1 MFVNTF
7 IKRPVLTTVC
17 TFIILLLGSIC
28 IPILPISQLPDLAPV
43 QITVSSNNTGA
54 DAQTTENTV
63 TNIIERQINGV
74 KDVSYISSNTG
85 NDGSSNITVSF
96 PTNVNSDIAQV
107 NVQNKQALSEPQLPD
122 TVQRTGVTVETASSS
137 LLLVYG
143 FYSDNNEY
151 DNIFISNY
159 VDLYILDQIKRLPGV
174 GKATIFGERKYA
186 MRLWLDPNKLAQH
199 QLTPQDVTTA
209 LQEQNIQVGAGA
221 IGKEPAPDN
230 QSFEFALR
238 ASSRFKNA
246 AEFEDMVLKV
256 SQGGTTSTTS
266 TNSSTTSTNNSST
279 TSATSSTLVKLR
291 DIGRVE
297 LGAESYLADAKFT
310 IPGNAPKPAVG
321 LGIYQLPGS
330 NALDVAHAVEEKIV
344 ALEKSFPPGLKA
356 QLAFDTTPFVEI
368 SLEEVLH
375 TLVEAI
381 ILVVL
386 VIFVFLQDWRTTIIP
401 TIAIPVS
408 LIGTCAA
415 LLVLGFQIN
424 TLTLFGF
431 VLAIGIVV
439 DDAIIVVEAVA
450 VKLEQGMRPF
460 DAAVEAMKELTG
472 AIIAT
477 SLVLMAVFIP
487 VAFIPGTTGIV
498 YKQFALT
505 VACSIAISTF
515 NALTFSP
522 SMAAILMRPAQSPRG
537 PLGWFFGQFNRGFSW
552 FTRRYVG
559 FVSYL
564 THVKPIVIGVFIA
577 GLVATVLMY
586 RAVPTGFIPEEDQ
599 GYFFVIVQGP
609 DGVSLKYTESVMDRV
624 AKEVTSVPEVRA
636 SFMISGFGFDGNASN
651 LGIAFANLKPWK
663 ERTKESES
671 VYGILQRVNQ
681 KLSSITDARV
691 LAVNAPPVRGLS
703 STGGFEFIIQDK
715 TGNAPIETLVET
727 AQKFIGA
734 ANKNPALQRVFTQ
747 FTADTPQFDIQVN
760 RNQAKALNVELNDIF
775 GTLQSYLGSQY
786 VNDFVQGQRQYRV
799 YVQADGVFRSNPDD
813 IGKLYVRSASG
824 TMIPLSNLV
833 KITPFVGP
841 KTISHYNLYRSI
853 KVQGA
858 PAPGASSGQA
868 IKAMEEVAA
877 EVLPQGFGYE
887 WTGTYLQEKTS
898 GGSTGLIFALA
909 IVIVFLVLSAQY
921 ESYVDPIIIL
931 LTVPLAILG
940 AMTAI
945 WIRSNIFMAGSLFPK
960 VVDDIYCQVG
970 LVTLIGLAAKNAILV
985 VEFANQLHEQGMSYT
1000 RAAVKAGQERL
1011 RPILMT
1017 SFAALLGFLPLV
1029 ISQGAGASSR
1039 WSLGTALFGGLLLA
1053 TFLSLFLVPI
1063 LYILVKTL
1071 AQSIFSRKR
1080 SSGSKPPDSPDGTSA
1095 SEHRALPSGS
1105 SLPETQLRS
1114 QQDGIT

>member
-7 IKRPVLTTVC
+7 IRRPVLTTVC

-43 QITVSSNNTGA
+43 QITVSSNNIGA

-107 NVQNKQALSEPQLPD
+107 NVQNKEALASPQLPD

-143 FYSDNNEY
+143 FYSENNEY

-159 VDLYILDQIKRLPGV
+159 VDLYIFDQIKRLPGV
-174 GKATIFGERKYA
+174 GSARVFGERKYA

-209 LQEQNIQVGAGA
+209 LQQQNIQVGAGA
-221 IGKEPAPDN
+221 IGKEPSPDN

-238 ASSRFKNA
+238 ATSRFKDA

-256 SQGGTTSTTS
+256 TPGSTTS
-266 TNSSTTSTNNSST
+266 STSNNTTNSTSNSTNSI
-279 TSATSSTLVKLR
+279 LVKVR
-291 DIGRVE
+291 DVGRVE
-297 LGAESYLADAKFT
+297 LGAENYLADAKFT
-310 IPGNAPKPAVG
+310 IPGNAPKAAVG

-330 NALDVAHAVEEKIV
+330 NALNVAHAVEEQIKI
-344 ALEKSFPPGLKA
+344 LEKSFPPGLKA
-356 QLAFDTTPFVEI
+356 ELAFDTTPFVEI

-381 ILVVL
+381 VLVVL

-401 TIAIPVS
+401 TVAIPVS

-460 DAAVEAMKELTG
+460 EAAVEAMKELTG

-505 VACSIAISTF
+505 VACSIGISTF

-522 SMAAILMRPAQSPRG
+522 SMAAILMRPAQTPRG
-537 PLGWFFGQFNRGFSW
+537 PLGWFFTQFNRGFSW
-552 FTRRYVG
+552 FTRRYVR
-559 FVSYL
+559 FISYL
-564 THVKPIVIGVFIA
+564 THIKPVVIGVFLT
-577 GLVATVLMY
+577 GLLATVLMY

-609 DGVSLKYTESVMDRV
+609 DGVSLKYTESVMNKV
-624 AKEVTSVPEVRA
+624 VKEVTSAPEVRA

-663 ERTKESES
+663 ERTEQSQS
-671 VYGILQRVNQ
+671 VYGILQRLNA
-681 KLSSITDARV
+681 KLSTITEARAI
-691 LAVNAPPVRGLS
+691 AVNAPPVRGLS
-703 STGGFEFIIQDK
+703 TTGGFEFIVQDK
-715 TGNAPIETLVET
+715 TGSAPIESLIDA
-727 AQKFIGA
+727 AQKLIGA
-734 ANKNPALQRVFTQ
+734 ARKTPVLQGVFTQ

-760 RNQAKALNVELNDIF
+760 RNQAKALNVEINDIF
-775 GTLQSYLGSQY
+775 GALQTYLGSQY
-786 VNDFVQGQRQYRV
+786 VNNFVQGQRQYRV
-799 YVQADGVFRSNPDD
+799 YVQADGVFRSNPED
-813 IGKLYVRSASG
+813 IGKLYVRSANG
-824 TMIPLSNLV
+824 AMIPLSSLV
-833 KITPFVGP
+833 TITPFVGP
-841 KTISHYNLYRSI
+841 KTIAHYNLYRSI

-868 IKAMEEVAA
+868 IKAMEQLAA
-877 EVLPQGFGYE
+877 ENLPQGFGYE

-898 GGSTGLIFALA
+898 GGATGLIFALA
-909 IVIVFLVLSAQY
+909 IVIVFLVLAAQY

-931 LTVPLAILG
+931 LTVPLAVLG

-945 WIRSNIFMAGSLFPK
+945 WLRSNIFMAGSLFPK

-1039 WSLGTALFGGLLLA
+1039 WSLGTALFGGLMLS

-1063 LYILVKTL
+1063 LYILVKSL
-1071 AQSIFSRKR
+1071 AQAILPRKR
-1080 SSGSKPPDSPDGTSA
+1080 GGSNPPDSPNGASGTRH
-1095 SEHRALPSGS
+1095 EVLPAGS
-1105 SLPETQLRS
+1105 SQPETQLRS
-1114 QQDGIT
+1114 QEDGISS

>member
-7 IKRPVLTTVC
+7 IRRPVLTTVC

-43 QITVSSNNTGA
+43 QITVSSNNIGA
-54 DAQTTENTV
+54 DAQTTESTV

-107 NVQNKQALSEPQLPD
+107 NVQNKEGLAEPQLPD

-143 FYSDNNEY
+143 FYSENNEY

-159 VDLYILDQIKRLPGV
+159 VDLFILDQIKRIPGV
-174 GKATIFGERKYA
+174 GSARIFGERKYA

-199 QLTPQDVTTA
+199 QLTPQDVTAA
-209 LQEQNIQVGAGA
+209 LQEQNIQVGAGS
-221 IGKEPAPDN
+221 IGKEPAPEN
-230 QSFEFALR
+230 QSFEFALK
-238 ASSRFKNA
+238 ATSRFKDA
-246 AEFEDMVLKV
+246 AEFEEMVLKV
-256 SQGGTTSTTS
+256 GQNGTSNTNTS
-266 TNSSTTSTNNSST
+266 TNTTSNTSTSTN
-279 TSATSSTLVKLR
+279 TLVKVK
-291 DIGRVE
+291 DVGRVE
-297 LGAESYLADAKFT
+297 LGAENYLADAKFT
-310 IPGNAPKPAVG
+310 LPGSAPKPAVG

-330 NALDVAHAVEEKIV
+330 NALNVAHAVEQQIKT
-344 ALEKSFPPGLKA
+344 LEKNFPPGLKA

-401 TIAIPVS
+401 TVAIPVS

-439 DDAIIVVEAVA
+439 DDAIIVVEAVS

-505 VACSIAISTF
+505 VACSIGISTF

-522 SMAAILMRPAQSPRG
+522 SMAAILMRPAQTPRG
-537 PLGWFFGQFNRGFSW
+537 PLGWFFTQFNRGFSW
-552 FTRRYVG
+552 FTRRYVR

-564 THVKPIVIGVFIA
+564 THIKPVVIGVFIA

-609 DGVSLKYTESVMDRV
+609 DGVSLKYTESVMNKV
-624 AKEVTSVPEVRA
+624 VKEVTAAPEVRA

-663 ERTKESES
+663 ERTEESQS
-671 VYGILQRVNQ
+671 VYGILQRLNQ
-681 KLSSITDARV
+681 KLSAITEARAI
-691 LAVNAPPVRGLS
+691 AVNAPPVRGLS
-703 STGGFEFIIQDK
+703 STGGFEFIIQDR
-715 TGNAPIETLVET
+715 TGNAPIQTFLDT
-727 AQKFIGA
+727 AQKLIGA
-734 ANKNPALQRVFTQ
+734 ANKNPALQGVFTQ
-747 FTADTPQFDIQVN
+747 FTADTPQFEIEVN
-760 RNQAKALNVELNDIF
+760 RNQAKALNVDINDVF
-775 GTLQSYLGSQY
+775 GALQSYLGSQY
-786 VNDFVQGQRQYRV
+786 VNDFIQGQRQYRV

-813 IGKLYVRSASG
+813 IGKLYVRSATG

-833 KITPFVGP
+833 KVTPFVGP

-853 KVQGA
+853 KVQGS

-868 IKAMEEVAA
+868 IKAMEQLAA
-877 EVLPQGFGYE
+877 EMLPQGFGYE

-921 ESYVDPIIIL
+921 ESYIDPIIIL
-931 LTVPLAILG
+931 LTVPLAVLG
-940 AMTAI
+940 AMTAL
-945 WIRSNIFMAGSLFPK
+945 WLRSNIFMANSIFPK

-1000 RAAVKAGQERL
+1000 RAAVKAGEERL

-1017 SFAALLGFLPLV
+1017 SFASLLGFLPLV
-1029 ISQGAGASSR
+1029 ISEGAGASSR
-1039 WSLGTALFGGLLLA
+1039 WSLGTALFGGMLLS

-1063 LYILVKTL
+1063 LYILVKSL
-1071 AQSIFSRKR
+1071 AQAIFSRNR
-1080 SSGSKPPDSPDGTSA
+1080 RGGSNPPDSPNGTSGAAHGALTA
-1095 SEHRALPSGS
+1095 SSGQ
-1105 SLPETQLRS
+1105 PETQFRS
-1114 QQDGIT
+1114 QQDGGTAL

>member
-7 IKRPVLTTVC
+7 IRRPVLTTVC

-43 QITVSSNNTGA
+43 QITVSSNNIGA
-54 DAQTTENTV
+54 DAQTTESTV

-74 KDVSYISSNTG
+74 KNVSYISSNTG
-85 NDGSSNITVSF
+85 NDGSSNIVVSF

-107 NVQNKQALSEPQLPD
+107 NVQNKEALSEPQLPD

-159 VDLYILDQIKRLPGV
+159 VDLFILDQIKRIPGV
-174 GKATIFGERKYA
+174 GSSRIFGERKYA

-230 QSFEFALR
+230 QSFEFALK
-238 ASSRFKNA
+238 ASSRFKDA
-246 AEFEDMVLKV
+246 AEFEEMVLKV
-256 SQGGTTSTTS
+256 GQGGTT
-266 TNSSTTSTNNSST
+266 N
-279 TSATSSTLVKLR
+279 TLVKVK
-291 DIGRVE
+291 DVGRVE

-310 IPGNAPKPAVG
+310 LPGDAPKPAVG

-330 NALDVAHAVEEKIV
+330 NALQVAHAVEDQI
-344 ALEKSFPPGLKA
+344 AILEKNFPPGLKA
-356 QLAFDTTPFVEI
+356 ELAFDTTPFVEI

-381 ILVVL
+381 VLVVL

-401 TIAIPVS
+401 TVAIPVS

-450 VKLEQGMRPF
+450 VKLEQGMKPF
-460 DAAVEAMKELTG
+460 QAAVEAMKELTG

-505 VACSIAISTF
+505 IACSIAISTF

-522 SMAAILMRPAQSPRG
+522 SMAAILMRPAQTPRG
-537 PLGWFFGQFNRGFSW
+537 PLGWFFTLFNRGFSW
-552 FTRRYVG
+552 FTRRYVR
-559 FVSYL
+559 FVSFL
-564 THVKPIVIGVFIA
+564 THIKAVVIGVFIA
-577 GLVATVLMY
+577 GLLATVFMY
-586 RAVPTGFIPEEDQ
+586 KTVPTGFIPEEDQ
-599 GYFFVIVQGP
+599 GYFFVVVQGP
-609 DGVSLKYTESVMDRV
+609 DGVSLKYTESVMERV
-624 AKEVTSVPEVRA
+624 VKEITTLPEVRA

-651 LGIAFANLKPWK
+651 LGIAFNNLKPWK
-663 ERTKESES
+663 ERTEQSQS
-671 VYGILQRVNQ
+671 VYGILQRLNK
-681 KLSSITDARV
+681 KLSAITEARAI
-691 LAVNAPPVRGLS
+691 AVNAPPVRGLS
-703 STGGFEFIIQDK
+703 TTGGFEFIIQDR
-715 TGNAPIETLVET
+715 TGSAPIESLVDT
-727 AQKFIGA
+727 TQKFIAA
-734 ANKNPALQRVFTQ
+734 ANKKPVLQRVFTQ
-747 FTADTPQFDIQVN
+747 FTADTPQFEIQVN
-760 RNQAKALNVELNDIF
+760 RNQAKALNVEINDIF
-775 GTLQSYLGSQY
+775 GALQSYLGSQY
-786 VNDFVQGQRQYRV
+786 VNNFVQGQRQYRV
-799 YVQADGVFRSNPDD
+799 YVQADGVYRSNPDD
-813 IGKLYVRSASG
+813 IGKLYVRSTTGA
-824 TMIPLSNLV
+824 MVPLSSLV
-833 KITPFVGP
+833 KVTPFVGP

-858 PAPGASSGQA
+858 PAPGASSGEA

-877 EVLPQGFGYE
+877 QVLPQGFGYE

-898 GGSTGLIFALA
+898 GGATGLIFALA
-909 IVIVFLVLSAQY
+909 IAIVFLVLAAQY
-921 ESYVDPIIIL
+921 ESYIDPIIIL
-931 LTVPLAILG
+931 LTVPLAVLG

-945 WIRSNIFMAGSLFPK
+945 WLRSNIFMAGSLFPK

-1000 RAAVKAGQERL
+1000 RAAVKAGEERL

-1029 ISQGAGASSR
+1029 ISEGAGASSR
-1039 WSLGTALFGGLLLA
+1039 WSLGTALFGGLLLS

-1063 LYILVKTL
+1063 LYILVKSL
-1071 AQSIFSRKR
+1071 AEAIFSRR
-1080 SSGSKPPDSPDGTSA
+1080 RHGGSNPPDSPNGTSE
-1095 SEHRALPSGS
+1095 SGHVALSNGS
-1105 SLPETQLRS
+1105 SQPETQLRS
-1114 QQDGIT
+1114 QQDGGTV

>member
-43 QITVSSNNTGA
+43 QINVTSNNVGA
-54 DAQTTENTV
+54 DAQTTESTV

-74 KDVSYISSNTG
+74 KGVSYISSNTG
-85 NDGSSNITVSF
+85 NDGASNITVSF
-96 PTNVNSDIAQV
+96 PTSTNADIAQV
-107 NVQNKQALSEPQLPD
+107 NVQNKETLAEPQLPD
-122 TVQRTGVTVETASSS
+122 IIQRTGVTVETASSS
-137 LLLVYG
+137 LLLAFG
-143 FYSDNNEY
+143 FYADNSEY
-151 DNIFISNY
+151 DNTFISNY
-159 VDLYILDQIKRLPGV
+159 VDLYILDQIKRIPGV
-174 GKATIFGERKYA
+174 GSVRIFGERKYA
-186 MRLWLDPNKLAQH
+186 MRLWLDPNKLAQ
-199 QLTPQDVTTA
+199 QKLTPQDVATA
-209 LQEQNIQVGAGA
+209 LQEQNIQVGAGS
-221 IGKEPAPDN
+221 IGKEPAPDG

-238 ASSRFKNA
+238 ASSRFKEA

-256 SQGGTTSTTS
+256 SPSDGSSTTTS
-266 TNSSTTSTNNSST
+266 TN
-279 TSATSSTLVKLR
+279 ATSSTLVKVR
-291 DIGRVE
+291 DVGRVE
-297 LGAESYLADAKFT
+297 LGAESYLSDAKFALS
-310 IPGNAPKPAVG
+310 GSNPKPAVG

-330 NALDVAHAVEEKIV
+330 NALQVAHAIEEKIKE
-344 ALEKSFPPGLKA
+344 LEKSFPPGLKA
-356 QLAFDTTPFVEI
+356 QIAFDTTPFVEI

-375 TLVEAI
+375 TLAEAI
-381 ILVVL
+381 VLVVL

-401 TIAIPVS
+401 TVAIPVS

-439 DDAIIVVEAVA
+439 DDAIIVVEAVT
-450 VKLEQGMRPF
+450 VKLEQGMRPYE
-460 DAAVEAMKELTG
+460 AAVEAMKELTG

-487 VAFIPGTTGIV
+487 VAFVPGTTGIV

-505 VACSIAISTF
+505 VAVSIAISTF

-522 SMAAILMRPAQSPRG
+522 SMAAILMRPSQIGRG
-537 PLGWFFGQFNRGFSW
+537 PLGWFFNLFNRGFTW

-559 FVSYL
+559 LVSFL
-564 THVKPIVIGVFIA
+564 THVKPMVVGVFIA

-599 GYFFVIVQGP
+599 GYFFVIAQAP
-609 DGVSLKYTESVMDRV
+609 DGVSLKYTESVLERV
-624 AKEVTSVPEVRA
+624 AKEAIAMPEVRA
-636 SFMISGFGFDGNASN
+636 AFAISGFGFDGNASN
-651 LGIAFANLKPWK
+651 LGLAFVNLKSWK
-663 ERTKESES
+663 ERPEESQS
-671 VYGILQRVNQ
+671 VYGILQRLNK
-681 KLSSITDARV
+681 KLSTITEARV
-691 LAVNAPPVRGLS
+691 IAANAPPVRGLS
-703 STGGFEFIIQDK
+703 TTGGFEFIIQDR
-715 TGNAPIETLVET
+715 TGNAPIESLVGT
-727 AQKFIGA
+727 AEKFIAA
-734 ANKNPALQRVFTQ
+734 ANKKPVLQRVFTQ
-747 FTADTPQFDIQVN
+747 FTANTPQFQIQVN
-760 RNQAKALNVELNDIF
+760 RNQAKALNVEINQIF
-775 GTLQSYLGSQY
+775 QALQTYLGSQY

-813 IGKLYVRSASG
+813 IGKLYVRSNSG
-824 TMIPLSNLV
+824 AMIPLSNLV
-833 KITPFVGP
+833 QITPFVGP
-841 KTISHYNLYRSI
+841 KIISHYNLYRSI
-853 KVQGA
+853 KIQGS

-877 EVLPQGFGYE
+877 EILPQGFGYE

-898 GGSTGLIFALA
+898 GGATGLIFGLA
-909 IVIVFLVLSAQY
+909 IVMVFLVLAAQY

-940 AMTAI
+940 AMTAL
-945 WIRSNIFMAGSLFPK
+945 WLRSNVFMVGSLFPK

-1000 RAAVKAGQERL
+1000 RAAVKAGEERL

-1017 SFAALLGFLPLV
+1017 AFAALLGFLPLV
-1029 ISQGAGASSR
+1029 ISEGAGASSR

-1063 LYILVKTL
+1063 LYILVKSL
-1071 AQSIFSRKR
+1071 AQALLFRKGGG
-1080 SSGSKPPDSPDGTSA
+1080 GSNPPDSPNSANGTSG
-1095 SEHRALPSGS
+1095 SGRGALPAGS
-1105 SLPETQLRS
+1105 SQPEAQLRS
-1114 QQDGIT
+1114 QQDGRTA

>member
-7 IKRPVLTTVC
+7 IRRPVLTTVC
-17 TFIILLLGSIC
+17 TFLILLLGSIS
-28 IPILPISQLPDLAPV
+28 IPNLPISQLPDLAPV
-43 QITVSSNNTGA
+43 QITVSANNTGA

-74 KDVSYISSNTG
+74 KDVSYMSSNTS
-85 NDGSSNITVSF
+85 NDGTSSITVSF
-96 PTNVNSDIAQV
+96 PTNTNSDIAQV
-107 NVQNKQALSEPQLPD
+107 NVQNKETLANPQLPD
-122 TVQRTGVTVETASSS
+122 VVQKTGATVETASSS

-143 FYSDNNEY
+143 FYAENKEY

-159 VDLYILDQIKRLPGV
+159 VDLYILDQIKRVSGV
-174 GKATIFGERKYA
+174 GKAIIFGERKYA

-221 IGKEPAPDN
+221 IGQEPAPDN

-238 ASSRFKNA
+238 ASSRFKDA

-256 SQGGTTSTTS
+256 NQTG
-266 TNSSTTSTNNSST
+266 SSTSNTSITGN
-279 TSATSSTLVKLR
+279 TLVKVR
-291 DIGRVE
+291 DVGRVE
-297 LGAESYLADAKFT
+297 LGAENYLSDAKFT
-310 IPGNAPKPAVG
+310 LSGNDPRPAVG
-321 LGIYQLPGS
+321 LGVYQLPGS
-330 NALDVAHAVEEKIV
+330 NALNVAHAVEEQITT
-344 ALEKSFPPGLKA
+344 LEKSFPPGLKA
-356 QLAFDTTPFVEI
+356 RLVFDTTPFVEI

-375 TLVEAI
+375 TLAEAI
-381 ILVVL
+381 VLVVL
-386 VIFVFLQDWRTTIIP
+386 VIFIFLQDWRTTIIP
-401 TIAIPVS
+401 TVAIPVS

-450 VKLEQGMRPF
+450 VKLEQGMKPY

-472 AIIAT
+472 AVITTA
-477 SLVLMAVFIP
+477 LVLMAVFIP

-498 YKQFALT
+498 YRQFALT
-505 VACSIAISTF
+505 IAFSIGLSAF

-522 SMAAILMRPAQSPRG
+522 SMAAILMRPTQTARG
-537 PLGWFFGQFNRGFSW
+537 PFGWFFTLFNRGFAW
-552 FTRRYVG
+552 FTHRYVG

-564 THVKPIVIGVFIA
+564 THIKPIVIGVFIA

-586 RAVPTGFIPEEDQ
+586 KAVPTGFIPEEDQ
-599 GYFFVIVQGP
+599 GYFFVIAQAP
-609 DGVSLKYTESVMDRV
+609 DGVSLKYTESVMERV
-624 AKEVTSVPEVRA
+624 AKEATAIPEVETA
-636 SFMISGFGFDGNASN
+636 FALSGFGFDGNASN
-651 LGIAFANLKPWK
+651 SGLAFVNLKSWK
-663 ERTKESES
+663 QRPEESQS
-671 VYGILQRVNQ
+671 VYGILQRLN
-681 KLSSITDARV
+681 KELLAITDARV
-691 LAVNAPPVRGLS
+691 MAVNAPPVSGLS
-703 STGGFEFIIQDK
+703 STGGFEFIIQDR
-715 TGNAPIETLVET
+715 TGNAPIENLVGT
-727 AQKFIGA
+727 AQKFIAA
-734 ANKNPALQRVFTQ
+734 ANKKPVLQQVFTQ
-747 FTADTPQFDIQVN
+747 FTANTPQFQIQVN
-760 RNQAKALNVELNDIF
+760 RNQAKALNVDINQIF
-775 GTLQSYLGSQY
+775 QALQTYLGSQY

-799 YVQADGVFRSNPDD
+799 YIQADGVFRSNPDD
-813 IGKLYVRSASG
+813 IGKLYVRSTSG
-824 TMIPLSNLV
+824 SMIRLSNLV
-833 KITPFVGP
+833 QITPFVGP
-841 KTISHYNLYRSI
+841 KIISHYNLYRSI
-853 KVQGA
+853 KIQGS

-887 WTGTYLQEKTS
+887 WTGTYLQEKSS
-898 GGSTGLIFALA
+898 GGATALIFGLA
-909 IVIVFLVLSAQY
+909 VVVVFLVLAAQY

-940 AMTAI
+940 AMVAI
-945 WIRSNIFMAGSLFPK
+945 WLRSNVFMVGSLFPK

-985 VEFANQLHEQGMSYT
+985 VEFANHLHEQGMSYT

-1017 SFAALLGFLPLV
+1017 AFAALLGFLPLV
-1029 ISQGAGASSR
+1029 TSSGAGASSR

-1063 LYILVKTL
+1063 LYILIKTL
-1071 AQSIFSRKR
+1071 AQAIFSRQR
-1080 SSGSKPPDSPDGTSA
+1080 PGGSNPEQPPNSPNGAILAGYSSQPESK
-1095 SEHRALPSGS
+1095 
-1105 SLPETQLRS
+1105 LRS
-1114 QQDGIT
+1114 

>member
-17 TFIILLLGSIC
+17 TIIILLLGSIC

-43 QITVSSNNTGA
+43 QITVTSNNIGA

-74 KDVSYISSNTG
+74 KDVSYMSSNTG
-85 NDGSSNITVSF
+85 NDGASSITVSF

-107 NVQNKQALSEPQLPD
+107 NVQNKQALAEPQLPD
-122 TVQRTGVTVETASSS
+122 TVQRTGVNVETASSS

-143 FYSDNNEY
+143 FYAENNEY

-159 VDLYILDQIKRLPGV
+159 VDLLILDQIKRIPGV
-174 GKATIFGERKYA
+174 GSARVFGERKYA

-199 QLTPQDVTTA
+199 QLTPQDVATA

-238 ASSRFKNA
+238 ASSRFKDV

-256 SQGGTTSTTS
+256 GQIGNS
-266 TNSSTTSTNNSST
+266 TNP
-279 TSATSSTLVKLR
+279 TSSTLVKVR
-291 DIGRVE
+291 DVGRVE
-297 LGAESYLADAKFT
+297 LGAENYLADAKFT
-310 IPGNAPKPAVG
+310 LPGNNPKPAVG

-330 NALDVAHAVEEKIV
+330 NALQVAHAVEERITEL
-344 ALEKSFPPGLKA
+344 AKSFPPGLKG
-356 QLAFDTTPFVEI
+356 QVAFDTTPFVEI

-401 TIAIPVS
+401 TVAIPVS
-408 LIGTCAA
+408 LVGTCAA

-450 VKLEQGMRPF
+450 VKLEQGMKPF
-460 DAAVEAMKELTG
+460 EAAVEAMKELTG

-487 VAFIPGTTGIV
+487 VAFVPGTTGIV

-522 SMAAILMRPAQSPRG
+522 SMAAILMRPAQPGRG
-537 PLGWFFGQFNRGFSW
+537 PLGWFFRLFNRGFAW

-559 FVSYL
+559 FISFL
-564 THVKPIVIGVFIA
+564 THIKPIVIGVFLA
-577 GLVATVLMY
+577 GLAATVFMY
-586 RAVPTGFIPEEDQ
+586 KAVPTGFIPEEDQ
-599 GYFFVIVQGP
+599 GYFFVIVQAP
-609 DGVSLKYTESVMDRV
+609 DGVSLKYTESIMERV
-624 AKEVTSVPEVRA
+624 AKEVTSVPQVRA

-663 ERTKESES
+663 ERTEESQS
-671 VYGILQRVNQ
+671 VYGILQNLNK
-681 KLSSITDARV
+681 KLSTITEARV
-691 LAVNAPPVRGLS
+691 IAVNAPPVRGLS
-703 STGGFEFIIQDK
+703 STGGFEFIVQDR
-715 TGNAPIETLVET
+715 TGSAPIETLVEN
-727 AQKFIGA
+727 AQKVIAA
-734 ANKNPALQRVFTQ
+734 ANKKPVLQRVFTQ
-747 FTADTPQFDIQVN
+747 FTANTPQFQIQVN
-760 RNQAKALNVELNDIF
+760 RNQAKALNVDINQIF
-775 GTLQSYLGSQY
+775 GALQSYLGSQY

-799 YVQADGVFRSNPDD
+799 YIQADGIFRSNPDD
-813 IGKLYVRSASG
+813 IGKLYVRSRNGA
-824 TMIPLSNLV
+824 MIPLSNLV
-833 KITPFVGP
+833 EVTPFVGP
-841 KTISHYNLYRSI
+841 KTITHYNLYRSI
-853 KVQGA
+853 KIQGA
-858 PAPGASSGQA
+858 PATGASSGEA
-868 IKAMEEVAA
+868 IKAMEEVAK

-898 GGSTGLIFALA
+898 GGATALIFALA

-921 ESYVDPIIIL
+921 ESYIDPIIIL

-945 WIRSNIFMAGSLFPK
+945 WLRSNVFMTDSLFPK

-985 VEFANQLHEQGMSYT
+985 VEFANQLLEEGMSIT
-1000 RAAVKAGQERL
+1000 RAAVKAGEERL

-1029 ISQGAGASSR
+1029 LSEGAGASSR

-1063 LYILVKTL
+1063 LYILVKS
-1071 AQSIFSRKR
+1071 AEAAIFSRKR
-1080 SSGSKPPDSPDGTSA
+1080 PPGGSNPPESPNHNGA
-1095 SEHRALPSGS
+1095 SRARREALPAGS
-1105 SLPETQLRS
+1105 SQPESVLRS
-1114 QQDGIT
+1114 QQDGRTA

>member
-7 IKRPVLTTVC
+7 IRRPVLTTVC

-43 QITVSSNNTGA
+43 QITVSSNNIGA
-54 DAQTTENTV
+54 DAQTTESTV

-85 NDGSSNITVSF
+85 NDGLSNITVSF

-107 NVQNKQALSEPQLPD
+107 NVQNKETLADPQLPD
-122 TVQRTGVTVETASSS
+122 AVQRTGVTVETASSS
-137 LLLVYG
+137 LLLVFG
-143 FYSDNNEY
+143 FYSENNEY

-159 VDLYILDQIKRLPGV
+159 VDLFIFDQIKRLPGV

-238 ASSRFKNA
+238 ATSRFKDA
-246 AEFEDMVLKV
+246 AEFEEMVLKV
-256 SQGGTTSTTS
+256 GQVG
-266 TNSSTTSTNNSST
+266 
-279 TSATSSTLVKLR
+279 TSSTLVKVK
-291 DIGRVE
+291 DVGRVE

-310 IPGNAPKPAVG
+310 LPGSTPKAAVG

-330 NALDVAHAVEEKIV
+330 NALDVAHAVEEQI
-344 ALEKSFPPGLKA
+344 ATLSKSFPPGLKA

-401 TIAIPVS
+401 TVAIPVS
-408 LIGTCAA
+408 LVGTCAA

-450 VKLEQGMRPF
+450 VKLEEGMRPF

-505 VACSIAISTF
+505 VACSIGISTF

-522 SMAAILMRPAQSPRG
+522 TMAAILMRPAQTPRG
-537 PLGWFFGQFNRGFSW
+537 PLGWFFTQFNRGFSW

-564 THVKPIVIGVFIA
+564 THVKPIVIGVFIT

-586 RAVPTGFIPEEDQ
+586 RTVPTGFIPEEDQ

-609 DGVSLKYTESVMDRV
+609 DGVSLKYTESVMNKV
-624 AKEVTSVPEVRA
+624 VKEVTSLPEVQA

-663 ERTKESES
+663 ERTLESQS
-671 VYGILQRVNQ
+671 VYGILQRVNK
-681 KLSSITDARV
+681 KLSAITDARAI
-691 LAVNAPPVRGLS
+691 AVNAPPVRGLS
-703 STGGFEFIIQDK
+703 TTGGFEFIIQDK
-715 TGNAPIETLVET
+715 TGSAPIQTLVDT
-727 AQKFIGA
+727 ANKFIGA
-734 ANKNPALQRVFTQ
+734 ANKKPVLQRVFTQ
-747 FTADTPQFDIQVN
+747 FTADTPQFDIQVD
-760 RNQAKALNVELNDIF
+760 RNQAKALNVELSTIF

-813 IGKLYVRSASG
+813 IAKLYVRSASG
-824 TMIPLSNLV
+824 AMIPLSNLV
-833 KITPFVGP
+833 KVTPFVGP

-858 PAPGASSGQA
+858 PAPGSSSGEA
-868 IKAMEEVAA
+868 IKAMEQVAA

-898 GGSTGLIFALA
+898 GGATGLIFGLA

-921 ESYVDPIIIL
+921 ESYIDPLIIL
-931 LTVPLAILG
+931 LTVPLAVLG

-945 WIRSNIFMAGSLFPK
+945 WLRSNIFMASSLFPK

-985 VEFANQLHEQGMSYT
+985 VEFANQLHEEGMSYT

-1039 WSLGTALFGGLLLA
+1039 WSLGTALFGGLMLS

-1063 LYILVKTL
+1063 LYILIKTL
-1071 AQSIFSRKR
+1071 AQAIFSRKG
-1080 SSGSKPPDSPDGTSA
+1080 SGGSKPPDSPNGASA
-1095 SEHRALPSGS
+1095 SEHRVLPAGS
-1105 SLPETQLRS
+1105 SQPETQLRS
-1114 QQDGIT
+1114 QQDGIS

>member
-54 DAQTTENTV
+54 DAQTTESTV

-107 NVQNKQALSEPQLPD
+107 NVQNKETLASPQLPN
-122 TVQRTGVTVETASSS
+122 TVQQTGVTVETASSS

-143 FYSDNNEY
+143 FYSENNEY

-199 QLTPQDVTTA
+199 QLTPQDVATA
-209 LQEQNIQVGAGA
+209 LQEQNIQVGAGS

-238 ASSRFKNA
+238 ATSRFKDA

-256 SQGGTTSTTS
+256 TQGGTNTTTNNTTNSTTNS
-266 TNSSTTSTNNSST
+266 TSNTN
-279 TSATSSTLVKLR
+279 STLVKVR
-291 DIGRVE
+291 DVGRVE

-310 IPGNAPKPAVG
+310 IPGNAPKAAVG

-330 NALDVAHAVEEKIV
+330 NALDVAHAVENQIKI
-344 ALEKSFPPGLKA
+344 LEKSFPPGLKG
-356 QLAFDTTPFVEI
+356 QVAFDTTPFVEI
-368 SLEEVLH
+368 SLEEVLQ

-386 VIFVFLQDWRTTIIP
+386 VIFIFLQDWRTTIIP
-401 TIAIPVS
+401 TVAIPVS
-408 LIGTCAA
+408 LVGTCAA

-431 VLAIGIVV
+431 VLAIGLVV

-450 VKLEQGMRPF
+450 VKLEQGMRPLE
-460 DAAVEAMKELTG
+460 AAMEAMKELTG
-472 AIIAT
+472 AVIAT

-487 VAFIPGTTGIV
+487 VTFIPGTTGIV
-498 YKQFALT
+498 YKQFGLT

-522 SMAAILMRPAQSPRG
+522 SMAAILMRPAQPGWG
-537 PLGWFFGQFNRGFSW
+537 PLGWFFGLFNRGFSW

-564 THVKPIVIGVFIA
+564 THIKPIVFGVFIA

-586 RAVPTGFIPEEDQ
+586 KAVPTGFIPEEDQ

-624 AKEVTSVPEVRA
+624 VKEVTSLPEVQA

-651 LGIAFANLKPWK
+651 LGIAFANLKSWK
-663 ERTKESES
+663 ERPEESQS
-671 VYGILQRVNQ
+671 VYGILQRMNK
-681 KLSSITDARV
+681 KLSTITDARAI
-691 LAVNAPPVRGLS
+691 AVNAPPVRGLS

-715 TGNAPIETLVET
+715 TGSAPIQTLLDT

-734 ANKNPALQRVFTQ
+734 ANKNPVLQRVFTQ

-760 RNQAKALNVELNDIF
+760 RNQAKALNVELSDIF
-775 GTLQSYLGSQY
+775 GALQTYLGSQY

-813 IGKLYVRSASG
+813 IGKLYVRSGSG
-824 TMIPLSNLV
+824 AMIPLSNLV
-833 KITPFVGP
+833 KVTPFVGP

-868 IKAMEEVAA
+868 IQAMEKLAA

-898 GGSTGLIFALA
+898 GGSTGLIFAFA
-909 IVIVFLVLSAQY
+909 FVIVFLVLAAQY

-931 LTVPLAILG
+931 LTVPLAVLG

-945 WIRSNIFMAGSLFPK
+945 WLRSNIFMAGSLFPK

-985 VEFANQLHEQGMSYT
+985 VEFANQQHEQGMSYT

-1039 WSLGTALFGGLLLA
+1039 WSLGTALFGGLMLS

-1063 LYILVKTL
+1063 LYILVKSI
-1071 AQSIFSRKR
+1071 AQAIFSRKR
-1080 SSGSKPPDSPDGTSA
+1080 SGGSNPPDSPNGA
-1095 SEHRALPSGS
+1095 SGS
-1105 SLPETQLRS
+1105 SGHGDLPAGSSQPQTQLRS
-1114 QQDGIT
+1114 QEDGII

>member
-7 IKRPVLTTVC
+7 IRRPVLTTVC
-17 TFIILLLGSIC
+17 TLIILLLGSIC
-28 IPILPISQLPDLAPV
+28 IPLLPISQLPDLAPV
-43 QITVSSNNTGA
+43 QITVSSNNIGA

-74 KDVSYISSNTG
+74 KGVSYISSNTG

-96 PTNVNSDIAQV
+96 PTNVNGDIAQV
-107 NVQNKQALSEPQLPD
+107 NVQNKQALAEPQLPD

-137 LLLVYG
+137 LLVAYG
-143 FYSDNNEY
+143 FYPENNEY

-159 VDLYILDQIKRLPGV
+159 IDLYILDRIKRVPGV
-174 GKATIFGERKYA
+174 GSVRIFGERKYA

-238 ASSRFKNA
+238 ASSRFKDVS
-246 AEFEDMVLKV
+246 EFENMVLKV
-256 SQGGTTSTTS
+256 GQTGSS
-266 TNSSTTSTNNSST
+266 TNDPNV
-279 TSATSSTLVKLR
+279 TLVKVR
-291 DIGRVE
+291 DVGRVE
-297 LGAESYLADAKFT
+297 LGAENYLSDAKFAFA
-310 IPGNAPKPAVG
+310 GSNPKPAVG

-330 NALDVAHAVEEKIV
+330 NALQVAHAVEEQVK
-344 ALEKSFPPGLKA
+344 ALEKSFPPGLQVK
-356 QLAFDTTPFVEI
+356 LIFDTTPFVEI

-375 TLVEAI
+375 TLAEAI
-381 ILVVL
+381 VLVVL

-401 TIAIPVS
+401 TVAIPVS

-460 DAAVEAMKELTG
+460 EAAVEAMKELTG
-472 AIIAT
+472 AVIAT
-477 SLVLMAVFIP
+477 ALVLMAVFIP

-498 YKQFALT
+498 YRQFALT
-505 VACSIAISTF
+505 LAFSIGISAF

-522 SMAAILMRPAQSPRG
+522 SMAAILMRPPGIARG
-537 PLGWFFGQFNRGFSW
+537 PLSWFFRLFNRGFAW

-559 FVSYL
+559 FVSFL
-564 THVKPIVIGVFIA
+564 THVKPIVVGVFIT

-599 GYFFVIVQGP
+599 GYFFAIVQAP
-609 DGVSLKYTESVMDRV
+609 DGVSLKYTESVMEKV
-624 AKEVTSVPEVRA
+624 AKEIIAIPETRSA
-636 SFMISGFGFDGNASN
+636 FAISGFGFDGNASN
-651 LGIAFANLKPWK
+651 LGIAFVNLKPWK
-663 ERTKESES
+663 ERTKESQS
-671 VYGILQRVNQ
+671 VYGILQNLNK
-681 KLSSITDARV
+681 KLSTITEAR
-691 LAVNAPPVRGLS
+691 AIAANAPPVRGLS
-703 STGGFEFIIQDK
+703 TTGGFEFIIQDR
-715 TGNAPIETLVET
+715 TGSASIDTLVEN
-727 AQKFIGA
+727 AQKFIAA
-734 ANKNPALQRVFTQ
+734 ANKKPVLQRVFTQ
-747 FTADTPQFDIQVN
+747 FTANTPQFDIQVN
-760 RNQAKALNVELNDIF
+760 RNQAKALNVNINDVF
-775 GTLQSYLGSQY
+775 GALQSYLGSQY
-786 VNDFVQGQRQYRV
+786 VNNFVQGQRQYRV

-824 TMIPLSNLV
+824 VMIPLSNLV
-833 KITPFVGP
+833 TITPFVGP
-841 KTISHYNLYRSI
+841 KTIPHYNLYRSI
-853 KVQGA
+853 KIQGA

-898 GGSTGLIFALA
+898 GGATGLIFGLA
-909 IVIVFLVLSAQY
+909 IVIVFLVLAAQY
-921 ESYVDPIIIL
+921 ESYIDPIIIL

-945 WIRSNIFMAGSLFPK
+945 WLRSNVFMAGSLFPK

-1000 RAAVKAGQERL
+1000 RAAVKAGEERL

-1029 ISQGAGASSR
+1029 ISEGAGASSR
-1039 WSLGTALFGGLLLA
+1039 WSLGTALFGGLLLS

-1063 LYILVKTL
+1063 LYILVKSL
-1071 AQSIFSRKR
+1071 AQAIFSRKR
-1080 SSGSKPPDSPDGTSA
+1080 SGDSNPPDSPNGA
-1095 SEHRALPSGS
+1095 SGSGHGALPTGS
-1105 SLPETQLRS
+1105 SQPETQLRS
-1114 QQDGIT
+1114 QQDGKTA

>member
-7 IKRPVLTTVC
+7 IRRPVLTTVC
-17 TFIILLLGSIC
+17 TIIILLLGSIC

-43 QITVSSNNTGA
+43 QITVTSNNIGA

-74 KDVSYISSNTG
+74 KDVSYMSSNTG
-85 NDGSSNITVSF
+85 NDGASSITVSF
-96 PTNVNSDIAQV
+96 PTNVNPDIAQV
-107 NVQNKQALSEPQLPD
+107 NVQNKQALAEPQLPE
-122 TVQRTGVTVETASSS
+122 TVQRTGVNVETASSS

-143 FYSDNNEY
+143 FYADNNEY

-159 VDLYILDQIKRLPGV
+159 VDLLVLDQIKRIPGV
-174 GKATIFGERKYA
+174 GSARVFGERKYA

-238 ASSRFKNA
+238 ASSRFKDVS
-246 AEFEDMVLKV
+246 EFEDMVLKV
-256 SQGGTTSTTS
+256 GQIGNS
-266 TNSSTTSTNNSST
+266 TNP
-279 TSATSSTLVKLR
+279 TSSSLVKVR
-291 DIGRVE
+291 DVGRVE
-297 LGAESYLADAKFT
+297 LGAENYLADAKFT
-310 IPGNAPKPAVG
+310 LPGKNPKAAVG

-330 NALDVAHAVEEKIV
+330 NALQVAHAVEEKV
-344 ALEKSFPPGLKA
+344 TELTKSFPPGLKA
-356 QLAFDTTPFVEI
+356 QVAFDTTPFVEI
-368 SLEEVLH
+368 SLEEVMH

-401 TIAIPVS
+401 TVAIPVS
-408 LIGTCAA
+408 LVGTCAA

-450 VKLEQGMRPF
+450 IKLEQGMKPF

-487 VAFIPGTTGIV
+487 VAFVPGTTGIV

-522 SMAAILMRPAQSPRG
+522 SMAAILMRPTQPGRG
-537 PLGWFFGQFNRGFSW
+537 PLGWFFKLFNRGFAW

-559 FVSYL
+559 FVSFL
-564 THVKPIVIGVFIA
+564 THIKPIVVGVFVA
-577 GLVATVLMY
+577 GLVATVFMY

-599 GYFFVIVQGP
+599 GYFFVIVQAP
-609 DGVSLKYTESVMDRV
+609 DGVSLKYTESIMDRV
-624 AKEVTSVPEVRA
+624 AKEVTSAPEVRA
-636 SFMISGFGFDGNASN
+636 TFMISGFGFDGSASN
-651 LGIAFANLKPWK
+651 LGIAFANLKPWEERK
-663 ERTKESES
+663 EESQS
-671 VYGILQRVNQ
+671 VYGILQNLNK
-681 KLSSITDARV
+681 KLSTITEARV
-691 LAVNAPPVRGLS
+691 IAVNAPPVRGLS
-703 STGGFEFIIQDK
+703 STGGFEFIIQDR
-715 TGNAPIETLVET
+715 TGSAPIETLVEN
-727 AQKFIGA
+727 AEKFIAA
-734 ANKNPALQRVFTQ
+734 ANKKPVLQRVFTQ
-747 FTADTPQFDIQVN
+747 FTANTPQFQIQVN
-760 RNQAKALNVELNDIF
+760 RNQAKALNVDINQIF
-775 GTLQSYLGSQY
+775 GALQSYLGSQY

-799 YVQADGVFRSNPDD
+799 YIQADGIFRSNPDD
-813 IGKLYVRSASG
+813 IGKLYVRSRNG
-824 TMIPLSNLV
+824 TMISLSNLV
-833 KITPFVGP
+833 EVTPFVGP
-841 KTISHYNLYRSI
+841 KTITHYNLYRSI
-853 KVQGA
+853 KIQGA
-858 PAPGASSGQA
+858 PAPGASSGEA

-898 GGSTGLIFALA
+898 GGATALIFALA

-921 ESYVDPIIIL
+921 ESYIDPIIIL

-945 WIRSNIFMAGSLFPK
+945 WLRSNVFMTDSLFPK

-985 VEFANQLHEQGMSYT
+985 VEFANQLLEEGMSIT
-1000 RAAVKAGQERL
+1000 RAAVKAGEERL

-1017 SFAALLGFLPLV
+1017 S
-1029 ISQGAGASSR
+1029 
-1039 WSLGTALFGGLLLA
+1039 
-1053 TFLSLFLVPI
+1053 
-1063 LYILVKTL
+1063 TL
-1071 AQSIFSRKR
+1071 R
-1080 SSGSKPPDSPDGTSA
+1080 
-1095 SEHRALPSGS
+1095 
-1105 SLPETQLRS
+1105 
-1114 QQDGIT
+1114 

>member
-7 IKRPVLTTVC
+7 IRRPVLTTVC

-43 QITVSSNNTGA
+43 QITVSSNNIGA

-107 NVQNKQALSEPQLPD
+107 NVQNKEALASPQLPD
-122 TVQRTGVTVETASSS
+122 TIQRTGVTVETASSS

-143 FYSDNNEY
+143 FYSENNEY

-159 VDLYILDQIKRLPGV
+159 VDLYIFDQIKRLPGV
-174 GKATIFGERKYA
+174 GSARVFGERKYA

-199 QLTPQDVTTA
+199 QLTPQDVTAA
-209 LQEQNIQVGAGA
+209 LQQQNIQVGAGA

-238 ASSRFKNA
+238 ATSRFKDA

-256 SQGGTTSTTS
+256 SPTGTNSTT
-266 TNSSTTSTNNSST
+266 NSP
-279 TSATSSTLVKLR
+279 TSSILVKVR
-291 DIGRVE
+291 DVGRVE
-297 LGAESYLADAKFT
+297 LGAENYLADAKFT
-310 IPGNAPKPAVG
+310 IPGNAPKAAVG

-330 NALDVAHAVEEKIV
+330 NALKVAHAVEEQIKI
-344 ALEKSFPPGLKA
+344 LEKNFPPGLKA
-356 QLAFDTTPFVEI
+356 ELAFDTTPFVEI

-381 ILVVL
+381 VLVVL

-401 TIAIPVS
+401 TVAIPVS

-460 DAAVEAMKELTG
+460 EAAVEAMKELTG

-505 VACSIAISTF
+505 VACSIGISTF

-522 SMAAILMRPAQSPRG
+522 SMAAILMRPAQTPRG
-537 PLGWFFGQFNRGFSW
+537 PLGWFFTQFNRGFSW

-564 THVKPIVIGVFIA
+564 THVKPIVIGVFVT
-577 GLVATVLMY
+577 GLLATVLMY

-609 DGVSLKYTESVMDRV
+609 DGVSLKYTESVMNKV
-624 AKEVTSVPEVRA
+624 VKEVTSAPEVRA

-663 ERTKESES
+663 ERTEESQS
-671 VYGILQRVNQ
+671 VYGILQRLNK
-681 KLSSITDARV
+681 KLSTITEARAI
-691 LAVNAPPVRGLS
+691 AVNAPPVRGLS
-703 STGGFEFIIQDK
+703 TTGGFEFIIQDK
-715 TGNAPIETLVET
+715 TGSAPIETLIEA
-727 AQKFIGA
+727 AQKVIGA
-734 ANKNPALQRVFTQ
+734 ARKNPALQGVFTQ

-760 RNQAKALNVELNDIF
+760 RNQAKALNVEINDIF
-775 GTLQSYLGSQY
+775 GALQTYLGSQY
-786 VNDFVQGQRQYRV
+786 VNNFVQGQRQYRV

-824 TMIPLSNLV
+824 AMIPLSSLV

-841 KTISHYNLYRSI
+841 KTIAHYNLYRSI

-868 IKAMEEVAA
+868 IKAMEQIAA
-877 EVLPQGFGYE
+877 ENLPQGFGYE

-898 GGSTGLIFALA
+898 GGATGLIFGLA
-909 IVIVFLVLSAQY
+909 IVIVFLVLAAQY
-921 ESYVDPIIIL
+921 ESYIDPIIIL
-931 LTVPLAILG
+931 LTVPLAVLG

-945 WIRSNIFMAGSLFPK
+945 WLRSNIFMAGSLFPK

-1039 WSLGTALFGGLLLA
+1039 WSLGTALFGGLMLS

-1071 AQSIFSRKR
+1071 AQAILPGKR
-1080 SSGSKPPDSPDGTSA
+1080 GGSNPPDSPNGASGTRH
-1095 SEHRALPSGS
+1095 EVLPAGS
-1105 SLPETQLRS
+1105 SQPETQLRS
-1114 QQDGIT
+1114 QEDGIT

>member
-7 IKRPVLTTVC
+7 IRRPVLTTVC

-43 QITVSSNNTGA
+43 QITVSSNNIGA

-107 NVQNKQALSEPQLPD
+107 NVQNKEALASPQLPD

-143 FYSDNNEY
+143 FYSENNEY

-159 VDLYILDQIKRLPGV
+159 VDLYIFDQIKRLPGV
-174 GKATIFGERKYA
+174 GSARVFGERKYA

-199 QLTPQDVTTA
+199 QLTPQDVTAA
-209 LQEQNIQVGAGA
+209 LQQQNIQVGAGA

-238 ASSRFKNA
+238 ATSRFKDA

-256 SQGGTTSTTS
+256 SPAGTNSTT
-266 TNSSTTSTNNSST
+266 NSP
-279 TSATSSTLVKLR
+279 TSSILVKVR
-291 DIGRVE
+291 DVGRVE
-297 LGAESYLADAKFT
+297 LGAENYLADAKFT
-310 IPGNAPKPAVG
+310 IPGNAPKAAVG

-330 NALDVAHAVEEKIV
+330 NALKVAHAVEEQIKI
-344 ALEKSFPPGLKA
+344 LEKNFPPGLKA

-381 ILVVL
+381 VLVVL

-401 TIAIPVS
+401 TVAIPVS

-450 VKLEQGMRPF
+450 VKLEEGMRPF
-460 DAAVEAMKELTG
+460 EAAVEAMKELTG

-505 VACSIAISTF
+505 VACSIGISTF

-522 SMAAILMRPAQSPRG
+522 SMAAILMRPAQTPRG
-537 PLGWFFGQFNRGFSW
+537 PLGWFFTQFNRGFSW
-552 FTRRYVG
+552 FTRRYVR

-564 THVKPIVIGVFIA
+564 THVKPIVIGVFVT
-577 GLVATVLMY
+577 GLLATVLMY

-609 DGVSLKYTESVMDRV
+609 DGVSLKYTESVMDKV
-624 AKEVTSVPEVRA
+624 VKEVTSAPEVRA

-663 ERTKESES
+663 ERTEESQS
-671 VYGILQRVNQ
+671 VYGILQRLNK
-681 KLSSITDARV
+681 KLSTITEARAI
-691 LAVNAPPVRGLS
+691 AVNAPPVRGLS
-703 STGGFEFIIQDK
+703 TTGGFEFIIQDK
-715 TGNAPIETLVET
+715 TGSAPIETLIEA
-727 AQKFIGA
+727 AQKVIGA
-734 ANKNPALQRVFTQ
+734 ARKNPALQGVFTQ

-760 RNQAKALNVELNDIF
+760 RNQAKALNVEINDIF
-775 GTLQSYLGSQY
+775 GALQTYLGSQY
-786 VNDFVQGQRQYRV
+786 VNNFVQGQRQYRV

-824 TMIPLSNLV
+824 AMIPLSSLV

-841 KTISHYNLYRSI
+841 KTIAHYNLYRSI

-868 IKAMEEVAA
+868 IKAMEQLAA
-877 EVLPQGFGYE
+877 ENLPQGFGYE

-898 GGSTGLIFALA
+898 GGATGLIFGLA
-909 IVIVFLVLSAQY
+909 IVIVFLVLAAQY
-921 ESYVDPIIIL
+921 ESYIDPIIIL
-931 LTVPLAILG
+931 LTVPLAVLG

-945 WIRSNIFMAGSLFPK
+945 WLRSNIFMAGSLFPK

-1039 WSLGTALFGGLLLA
+1039 WSLGTALFGGLMLS

-1071 AQSIFSRKR
+1071 AQAILPRKR
-1080 SSGSKPPDSPDGTSA
+1080 GGSNPPDSPNGASGTRH
-1095 SEHRALPSGS
+1095 EALPVGS
-1105 SLPETQLRS
+1105 SQPETQLRS
-1114 QQDGIT
+1114 QEDGIT

>member
-28 IPILPISQLPDLAPV
+28 IPILPISQLPELAPV
-43 QITVSSNNTGA
+43 QITVSSNNIGA
-54 DAQTTENTV
+54 DAQTTESTV

-85 NDGSSNITVSF
+85 NDGFSNITVSF

-107 NVQNKQALSEPQLPD
+107 NVQNKQALADPQLPD

-143 FYSDNNEY
+143 FYSENNEY

-159 VDLYILDQIKRLPGV
+159 VDLYIFDQIKRLPGV

-199 QLTPQDVTTA
+199 QLTPQDVTAA

-238 ASSRFKNA
+238 ATSRFKDA

-256 SQGGTTSTTS
+256 SRGGTNSTTNGT
-266 TNSSTTSTNNSST
+266 TNSTTNSTIN
-279 TSATSSTLVKLR
+279 SATNSTLVKVR

-310 IPGNAPKPAVG
+310 LPGNAPKPAVG

-330 NALDVAHAVEEKIV
+330 NALNVAHAVENQIKI
-344 ALEKSFPPGLKA
+344 LEKNFPPGLKA
-356 QLAFDTTPFVEI
+356 QVAFDTTPFVEI

-381 ILVVL
+381 VLVVL

-401 TIAIPVS
+401 TVAIPVS

-450 VKLEQGMRPF
+450 VKLEEGMRPF
-460 DAAVEAMKELTG
+460 EAAVEAMKELTG

-505 VACSIAISTF
+505 VACSIGISTF

-522 SMAAILMRPAQSPRG
+522 SMAAILMRPAQTPRG
-537 PLGWFFGQFNRGFSW
+537 PLGWFFRQFNRGFGW

-564 THVKPIVIGVFIA
+564 THVKPIVIGVFIT

-609 DGVSLKYTESVMDRV
+609 DGVSLKYTESVMERV
-624 AKEVTSVPEVRA
+624 AKEVTSLPEVQA

-663 ERTKESES
+663 ERPSESES
-671 VYGILQRVNQ
+671 VYGILQRMNK
-681 KLSSITDARV
+681 KLSAITDARAI
-691 LAVNAPPVRGLS
+691 AVNAPPVRGLS
-703 STGGFEFIIQDK
+703 TTGGFEFIIQDK
-715 TGNAPIETLVET
+715 TGSAPIETLIEN
-727 AQKFIGA
+727 AQKLIGA
-734 ANKNPALQRVFTQ
+734 ANKNPVLQGVFTQ

-760 RNQAKALNVELNDIF
+760 RNQTKALNVELNDIF

-799 YVQADGVFRSNPDD
+799 YIQADGVFRSNPDD
-813 IGKLYVRSASG
+813 IGKLYVRSANG
-824 TMIPLSNLV
+824 AMIPLSSLV

-868 IKAMEEVAA
+868 IKAMEQIAA

-898 GGSTGLIFALA
+898 GGATGLIFALA

-921 ESYVDPIIIL
+921 ESYIDPIIIL
-931 LTVPLAILG
+931 LTVPLAVLG
-940 AMTAI
+940 AMTAL
-945 WIRSNIFMAGSLFPK
+945 WLRSNIFMVGSLFPK

-1039 WSLGTALFGGLLLA
+1039 WSLGTALFGGLMLS

-1063 LYILVKTL
+1063 LYILVKSL
-1071 AQSIFSRKR
+1071 AQAISPRKG
-1080 SSGSKPPDSPDGTSA
+1080 SGGSKPPHSPNGTSG
-1095 SEHRALPSGS
+1095 SRHEALPAGS
-1105 SLPETQLRS
+1105 NQPETQLRS

>member
-7 IKRPVLTTVC
+7 IRRPVLTTVC

-43 QITVSSNNTGA
+43 QITVSSNNIGA
-54 DAQTTENTV
+54 DAQTTESTV

-107 NVQNKQALSEPQLPD
+107 NVQNKEALAEPQLPD

-143 FYSDNNEY
+143 FYSENNEY

-159 VDLYILDQIKRLPGV
+159 VDLFILDQIKRIPGV
-174 GKATIFGERKYA
+174 GSSRIFGERKYA

-209 LQEQNIQVGAGA
+209 LQEQNIQVGAGS

-230 QSFEFALR
+230 QSFEFALK
-238 ASSRFKNA
+238 ATSRFKDA
-246 AEFEDMVLKV
+246 AEFEEMVLKV
-256 SQGGTTSTTS
+256 GQNGTSNTSTTS
-266 TNSSTTSTNNSST
+266 TN
-279 TSATSSTLVKLR
+279 TLVKVK
-291 DIGRVE
+291 DVGRVE
-297 LGAESYLADAKFT
+297 LGAENYLADAKFT
-310 IPGNAPKPAVG
+310 LPGSDPKPAVG

-330 NALDVAHAVEEKIV
+330 NALNVAHAVEQQIKT
-344 ALEKSFPPGLKA
+344 LEKSFPPGLKA

-401 TIAIPVS
+401 TVAIPVS

-415 LLVLGFQIN
+415 LFVLGFQIN

-439 DDAIIVVEAVA
+439 DDAIIVVEAVSL
-450 VKLEQGMRPF
+450 KLEQGMRPF

-498 YKQFALT
+498 YRQFALT
-505 VACSIAISTF
+505 VACSIGISTF

-522 SMAAILMRPAQSPRG
+522 SMAAILMRPAQTPRG
-537 PLGWFFGQFNRGFSW
+537 PLGWFFTQFNRGFSW
-552 FTRRYVG
+552 FTRRYVR
-559 FVSYL
+559 FISYL
-564 THVKPIVIGVFIA
+564 THIKPVVIGVFIA

-609 DGVSLKYTESVMDRV
+609 DGVSLKYTESVMNKV
-624 AKEVTSVPEVRA
+624 AKEVTAAPEVKA

-651 LGIAFANLKPWK
+651 LGIANLKPWK
-663 ERTKESES
+663 ERTEESQS
-671 VYGILQRVNQ
+671 VYGILQRLNQ
-681 KLSSITDARV
+681 KLSAITEARAI
-691 LAVNAPPVRGLS
+691 AVNAPPVRGLS
-703 STGGFEFIIQDK
+703 STGGFEFIIQDR
-715 TGNAPIETLVET
+715 TGSAPIQTFLDT
-727 AQKFIGA
+727 AQKLIGA
-734 ANKNPALQRVFTQ
+734 ANKNPALQGVFTQ
-747 FTADTPQFDIQVN
+747 FTADTPQFEIEVN
-760 RNQAKALNVELNDIF
+760 RNQAKALNVDINDVF
-775 GTLQSYLGSQY
+775 GALQSYLGSQY
-786 VNDFVQGQRQYRV
+786 VNDFIQGQRQYRV

-813 IGKLYVRSASG
+813 IGKLYVRSATG
-824 TMIPLSNLV
+824 AMIPLSNLV
-833 KITPFVGP
+833 KVTPFVGP

-853 KVQGA
+853 KVQGS

-868 IKAMEEVAA
+868 IKAMEQLAA
-877 EVLPQGFGYE
+877 EMLPQGFGYE

-921 ESYVDPIIIL
+921 ESYIDPIIIL
-931 LTVPLAILG
+931 LTVPLAVLG
-940 AMTAI
+940 AMTAL
-945 WIRSNIFMAGSLFPK
+945 WLRSNIFMAGSIFPK

-1017 SFAALLGFLPLV
+1017 SFASLLGFLPLV
-1029 ISQGAGASSR
+1029 ISEGAGASSR
-1039 WSLGTALFGGLLLA
+1039 WSLGTALFGGMLLS

-1063 LYILVKTL
+1063 LYILVKSL
-1071 AQSIFSRKR
+1071 AQAIFSRNR
-1080 SSGSKPPDSPDGTSA
+1080 RGGSNPPDSPNGTSGSAHGALAA
-1095 SEHRALPSGS
+1095 SSGQ
-1105 SLPETQLRS
+1105 PETQFRS
-1114 QQDGIT
+1114 QQDGGTAL

>member
-7 IKRPVLTTVC
+7 IRRPVLTTVC
-17 TFIILLLGSIC
+17 TIIILLLGSIC

-43 QITVSSNNTGA
+43 QITVSSNNIGA

-85 NDGSSNITVSF
+85 NDGASNIVVSF

-107 NVQNKQALSEPQLPD
+107 NVQNKEAIADPQLPD
-122 TVQRTGVTVETASSS
+122 SVKRTGVTVETASSS

-143 FYSDNNEY
+143 FYAENNEY

-159 VDLYILDQIKRLPGV
+159 VDQLILDQIKRVPGV
-174 GKATIFGERKYA
+174 GSVRVFGERKYA
-186 MRLWLDPNKLAQH
+186 MRLWLDPNKLAQYK
-199 QLTPQDVTTA
+199 LTPQDVTTA

-221 IGKEPAPDN
+221 IGKEPAPKN

-238 ASSRFKNA
+238 ASSRFKDV

-256 SQGGTTSTTS
+256 GQVGNNPDAGSAANTNYTTS
-266 TNSSTTSTNNSST
+266 SS
-279 TSATSSTLVKLR
+279 LVKLK
-291 DIGRVE
+291 DVGRVE
-297 LGAESYLADAKFT
+297 LGAENYLADAKFT
-310 IPGNAPKPAVG
+310 LPGSNPKPAVG

-330 NALDVAHAVEEKIV
+330 NALNVAHAVEKQIEEL
-344 ALEKSFPPGLKA
+344 AKSFPPGLKG
-356 QLAFDTTPFVEI
+356 QVAFDTTPFVEI

-401 TIAIPVS
+401 TVAIPVS
-408 LIGTCAA
+408 LVGTCAA

-450 VKLEQGMRPF
+450 VKLEQGMKPLE
-460 DAAVEAMKELTG
+460 AAMEAMKELTG

-477 SLVLMAVFIP
+477 SLVLMAVFLP
-487 VAFIPGTTGIV
+487 VAFVPGTTGIV

-522 SMAAILMRPAQSPRG
+522 SMAAILMRPAQPGWG
-537 PLGWFFGQFNRGFSW
+537 PLGWFFGLFNRGFAW

-559 FVSYL
+559 FVSFL
-564 THVKPIVIGVFIA
+564 THVKPIVIGVFLA
-577 GLVATVLMY
+577 GLVATVFMY
-586 RAVPTGFIPEEDQ
+586 KAVPTGFIPEEDQ
-599 GYFFVIVQGP
+599 GYFFVIVQAP
-609 DGVSLKYTESVMDRV
+609 DGVSLKYTESIMERV
-624 AKEVTSVPEVRA
+624 AKEVTSVPQVRA
-636 SFMISGFGFDGNASN
+636 TFMIAGFGFDGNASN

-663 ERTKESES
+663 ERTEESQS
-671 VYGILQRVNQ
+671 VYGILQNINK
-681 KLSSITDARV
+681 KLSTITEARV
-691 LAVNAPPVRGLS
+691 IAVNAPPVRGLS
-703 STGGFEFIIQDK
+703 STGGFEFIIQDR
-715 TGNAPIETLVET
+715 TGSAPIETLVEN
-727 AQKFIGA
+727 AQKFIAA
-734 ANKNPALQRVFTQ
+734 ANKKPALQGVFTQ
-747 FTADTPQFDIQVN
+747 FTANTPQFQIQVN
-760 RNQAKALNVELNDIF
+760 RNQAKALNVDINQIF
-775 GTLQSYLGSQY
+775 GALQSYLGSQY

-799 YVQADGVFRSNPDD
+799 YIQADGIFRSNPDD
-813 IGKLYVRSASG
+813 IGKLYVRSGNG

-833 KITPFVGP
+833 QVTPFVGP

-853 KVQGA
+853 KIQGA
-858 PAPGASSGQA
+858 PAPGASSGEA
-868 IKAMEEVAA
+868 IKAMEQVAA

-898 GGSTGLIFALA
+898 GGATALIFAIA

-921 ESYVDPIIIL
+921 ESYTDPIIIL

-945 WIRSNIFMAGSLFPK
+945 WLRSNVFMVGSLFPK

-970 LVTLIGLAAKNAILV
+970 LVTLIGLSAKNAILV
-985 VEFANQLHEQGMSYT
+985 VEFANQLLEEGMSIT
-1000 RAAVKAGQERL
+1000 RAAVKAGEERL

-1029 ISQGAGASSR
+1029 LSEGAGASSR

-1063 LYILVKTL
+1063 LYILVKSL
-1071 AQSIFSRKR
+1071 AKAIFSPKR
-1080 SSGSKPPDSPDGTSA
+1080 PPGGSNPPETPNHNGA
-1095 SEHRALPSGS
+1095 SRSKREALPKKWV
-1105 SLPETQLRS
+1105 
-1114 QQDGIT
+1114 

>member
-17 TFIILLLGSIC
+17 TLIILLLGGIC

-43 QITVSSNNTGA
+43 QITVSSNNIGA
-54 DAQTTENTV
+54 DAQTTESTV

-107 NVQNKQALSEPQLPD
+107 NVQNKQALASPQLPD
-122 TVQRTGVTVETASSS
+122 TVQRTGVNVETASSS

-143 FYSDNNEY
+143 FYSENNEY

-159 VDLYILDQIKRLPGV
+159 VDLFILDQIKRLPGV
-174 GKATIFGERKYA
+174 GKATILGERKYA

-199 QLTPQDVTTA
+199 QLTPQDVTVA

-238 ASSRFKNA
+238 ASSRFKDA
-246 AEFEDMVLKV
+246 AEFEEMVLKV
-256 SQGGTTSTTS
+256 SQGD
-266 TNSSTTSTNNSST
+266 TN
-279 TSATSSTLVKLR
+279 STLVKVR
-291 DIGRVE
+291 DVGRVE
-297 LGAESYLADAKFT
+297 LGAENYLADAKFT
-310 IPGNAPKPAVG
+310 IPGNDPKAAVG

-330 NALDVAHAVEEKIV
+330 NALDVAHAVEDQITELTKN
-344 ALEKSFPPGLKA
+344 FPPGLKA

-401 TIAIPVS
+401 TVAIPIS
-408 LIGTCAA
+408 LVGTCAA

-450 VKLEQGMRPF
+450 VKLEEGMKPF

-505 VACSIAISTF
+505 VACSIGISTF

-522 SMAAILMRPAQSPRG
+522 SMAAILMRPAQIPRG
-537 PLGWFFGQFNRGFSW
+537 PLGWFFTQFNGGFAW
-552 FTRRYVG
+552 FSRRYLR

-564 THVKPIVIGVFIA
+564 THIKPIVIGVFIT
-577 GLVATVLMY
+577 GLLATVLMY

-624 AKEVTSVPEVRA
+624 AKEVTSLPEVRA
-636 SFMISGFGFDGNASN
+636 SFVINGFGFDGNASN
-651 LGIAFANLKPWK
+651 LAIAFVNLKPWE
-663 ERTKESES
+663 ERTEESES
-671 VYGILQRVNQ
+671 VYGILQRLNK
-681 KLSSITDARV
+681 KLSVITEARAI
-691 LAVNAPPVRGLS
+691 AVNAPPVRGLS
-703 STGGFEFIIQDK
+703 STGGFEFMIQDK
-715 TGNAPIETLVET
+715 TGSAPIQTLVDT
-727 AQKFIGA
+727 AQKLIA
-734 ANKNPALQRVFTQ
+734 SANKNPVLQRVFTQ
-747 FTADTPQFDIQVN
+747 FTANTPQFEIEVN
-760 RNQAKALNVELNDIF
+760 RNQAKSLNVEINDIF
-775 GTLQSYLGSQY
+775 GALQAYLGSQY

-813 IGKLYVRSASG
+813 IGKLYVRSGSG
-824 TMIPLSNLV
+824 AMIPLSNLV

-858 PAPGASSGQA
+858 PAAGASSGQA
-868 IKAMEEVAA
+868 IKAMEELAA
-877 EVLPQGFGYE
+877 EILPQGFGYE

-909 IVIVFLVLSAQY
+909 ILIVFLVLSAQY

-945 WIRSNIFMAGSLFPK
+945 WLRSNIFMADSIFPK

-985 VEFANQLHEQGMSYT
+985 VEFANQLNERGMSYT
-1000 RAAVKAGQERL
+1000 RAAIKAGQERL

-1029 ISQGAGASSR
+1029 ISEGAGASSR
-1039 WSLGTALFGGLLLA
+1039 WSLGTALFGGLLLS

-1063 LYILVKTL
+1063 LYILVKSL
-1071 AQSIFSRKR
+1071 AHAIFSPKR
-1080 SSGSKPPDSPDGTSA
+1080 SQDSKPPDFSNGTSG
-1095 SEHRALPSGS
+1095 SEHRALPVGS
-1105 SLPETQLRS
+1105 SQPKAQLRS
-1114 QQDGIT
+1114 

>member
-7 IKRPVLTTVC
+7 IRRPVLTTVC

-43 QITVSSNNTGA
+43 QITVSSNNIGA

-107 NVQNKQALSEPQLPD
+107 NVQNKEALASPQLPD

-143 FYSDNNEY
+143 FYSENNEY

-159 VDLYILDQIKRLPGV
+159 VDLYIFDQIKRLPGV
-174 GKATIFGERKYA
+174 GSARVFGERKYA

-209 LQEQNIQVGAGA
+209 LQQQNIQVGAGA

-238 ASSRFKNA
+238 ATSRFKDA

-256 SQGGTTSTTS
+256 TPGSTTS
-266 TNSSTTSTNNSST
+266 STSNNTTNSTSNSTTNSI
-279 TSATSSTLVKLR
+279 LVKVR
-291 DIGRVE
+291 DVGRVE
-297 LGAESYLADAKFT
+297 LGAENYLADAKFT
-310 IPGNAPKPAVG
+310 IPGNDPKAAVG

-330 NALDVAHAVEEKIV
+330 NALNVAHAVEEQIKI
-344 ALEKSFPPGLKA
+344 LEKNFPPGLKA

-381 ILVVL
+381 VLVVL

-401 TIAIPVS
+401 TVAIPVS

-460 DAAVEAMKELTG
+460 EAAVEAMKELTG

-505 VACSIAISTF
+505 VACSIGISTF

-522 SMAAILMRPAQSPRG
+522 SMAAILMRPAQTPRG
-537 PLGWFFGQFNRGFSW
+537 PLGWFFTQFNRGFAW
-552 FTRRYVG
+552 FTRRYVR
-559 FVSYL
+559 FISYL
-564 THVKPIVIGVFIA
+564 THIKPVVIGVFLT
-577 GLVATVLMY
+577 GLLATVLMY

-609 DGVSLKYTESVMDRV
+609 DGVSLKYTESVMNKV
-624 AKEVTSVPEVRA
+624 VKEVTSAPEVRA

-663 ERTKESES
+663 ERTEQSQS
-671 VYGILQRVNQ
+671 VYGILQRLNA
-681 KLSSITDARV
+681 KLSTITEARAI
-691 LAVNAPPVRGLS
+691 AVNAPPVRGLS
-703 STGGFEFIIQDK
+703 TTGGFEFIVQDK
-715 TGNAPIETLVET
+715 TGSAPIENLIDA
-727 AQKFIGA
+727 AQKLIGA
-734 ANKNPALQRVFTQ
+734 ARKSPVLQGVFTQ
-747 FTADTPQFDIQVN
+747 FTADTPQYDIQVN
-760 RNQAKALNVELNDIF
+760 RNQAKALNVEINDVF
-775 GTLQSYLGSQY
+775 GALQTYLGSQY
-786 VNDFVQGQRQYRV
+786 VNNFVQGQRQYRV
-799 YVQADGVFRSNPDD
+799 YVQADGVFRSNPED
-813 IGKLYVRSASG
+813 IGKLYVRSANG
-824 TMIPLSNLV
+824 AMIPLSSLV

-841 KTISHYNLYRSI
+841 KTIAHYNLYRSI

-868 IKAMEEVAA
+868 IKAMEQLAA
-877 EVLPQGFGYE
+877 ENLPQGFGYE

-898 GGSTGLIFALA
+898 GGATGLIFALA
-909 IVIVFLVLSAQY
+909 IVIVFLVLAAQY

-931 LTVPLAILG
+931 LTVPLAVLG

-945 WIRSNIFMAGSLFPK
+945 WLRSNIFMVGSLFPK

-1039 WSLGTALFGGLLLA
+1039 WSLGTALFGGLMLS

-1063 LYILVKTL
+1063 LYILVKSL
-1071 AQSIFSRKR
+1071 AQAILPRKR
-1080 SSGSKPPDSPDGTSA
+1080 GGSNPPDSPNGASGTRH
-1095 SEHRALPSGS
+1095 EALPAGS
-1105 SLPETQLRS
+1105 SQPETQFRS
-1114 QQDGIT
+1114 QEDGISS

>member
-7 IKRPVLTTVC
+7 IRRPVLTTVC

-43 QITVSSNNTGA
+43 QITVSSNNIGA

-107 NVQNKQALSEPQLPD
+107 NVQNKEALASPQLPD

-143 FYSDNNEY
+143 FYSENNEY

-159 VDLYILDQIKRLPGV
+159 VDLYIFDQIKRLPGV
-174 GKATIFGERKYA
+174 GSARVFGERKYA

-199 QLTPQDVTTA
+199 QLTPQDVTAA
-209 LQEQNIQVGAGA
+209 LQQQNIQVGAGA

-238 ASSRFKNA
+238 ATSRFKDA

-256 SQGGTTSTTS
+256 SPAG
-266 TNSSTTSTNNSST
+266 TNSSTNNP
-279 TSATSSTLVKLR
+279 TSSILVKVR
-291 DIGRVE
+291 DVGRVE
-297 LGAESYLADAKFT
+297 LGAENYLADAKFT
-310 IPGNAPKPAVG
+310 IPGNAPKAAVG

-330 NALDVAHAVEEKIV
+330 NALKVAHAVEEQIKI
-344 ALEKSFPPGLKA
+344 LEKSFPPGLKA

-381 ILVVL
+381 VLVVL

-401 TIAIPVS
+401 TVAIPVS

-460 DAAVEAMKELTG
+460 EAAVEAMKELTG

-522 SMAAILMRPAQSPRG
+522 SMAAILMRPAQTPRG
-537 PLGWFFGQFNRGFSW
+537 PLGWFFTQFNRGFSW

-564 THVKPIVIGVFIA
+564 THVKPIVIGVFVT
-577 GLVATVLMY
+577 GLLATVLMY

-609 DGVSLKYTESVMDRV
+609 DGVSLKYTESVMNKV
-624 AKEVTSVPEVRA
+624 VKEVTSAPEVRA

-663 ERTKESES
+663 ERAEESQS
-671 VYGILQRVNQ
+671 VYGILQRLNK
-681 KLSSITDARV
+681 KLSTITEARAI
-691 LAVNAPPVRGLS
+691 AVNAPPVRGLS
-703 STGGFEFIIQDK
+703 TTGGFEFIIQDK
-715 TGNAPIETLVET
+715 TGSAPIETLIET
-727 AQKFIGA
+727 AQKLIGA
-734 ANKNPALQRVFTQ
+734 ARKSPVLQGVFTQ

-760 RNQAKALNVELNDIF
+760 RNQAKALNVEINDIF
-775 GTLQSYLGSQY
+775 GALQTYLGSQY
-786 VNDFVQGQRQYRV
+786 VNNFVQGQRQYRV

-824 TMIPLSNLV
+824 AMIPLSSLV

-841 KTISHYNLYRSI
+841 KTIAHYNLYRSI

-868 IKAMEEVAA
+868 IKAMEQLAA
-877 EVLPQGFGYE
+877 ENLPQGFGYE

-898 GGSTGLIFALA
+898 GGATGLIFALA
-909 IVIVFLVLSAQY
+909 IVIVFLVLAAQY
-921 ESYVDPIIIL
+921 ESYIDPIIIL
-931 LTVPLAILG
+931 LTVPLAVLG

-945 WIRSNIFMAGSLFPK
+945 WLRSNIFMAGSLFPK

-1039 WSLGTALFGGLLLA
+1039 WSLGTALFGGLMLS

-1071 AQSIFSRKR
+1071 AQAILPRKR
-1080 SSGSKPPDSPDGTSA
+1080 GGSNPPDSPGA
-1095 SEHRALPSGS
+1095 SGSRHEALPAGS
-1105 SLPETQLRS
+1105 SQPETQFRS
-1114 QQDGIT
+1114 QEDGIS

>member
-7 IKRPVLTTVC
+7 IRRPVLTTVC

-54 DAQTTENTV
+54 DAQTTESTV

-107 NVQNKQALSEPQLPD
+107 NVQNKQSLASPQLPD

-137 LLLVYG
+137 LLLVFG
-143 FYSDNNEY
+143 FYSENNEY

-159 VDLYILDQIKRLPGV
+159 VDLFIFDQIKRLPGV

-209 LQEQNIQVGAGA
+209 LQQQNIQVGAGA

-238 ASSRFKNA
+238 ATSRFKDA

-256 SQGGTTSTTS
+256 GKNG
-266 TNSSTTSTNNSST
+266 
-279 TSATSSTLVKLR
+279 TSSTLVKIR
-291 DIGRVE
+291 DVGRVE

-310 IPGNAPKPAVG
+310 IPGNSPKPAVG

-330 NALDVAHAVEEKIV
+330 NALDVAHAVEEQIAILSKN
-344 ALEKSFPPGLKA
+344 FPPGLKA

-401 TIAIPVS
+401 TVAIPVS
-408 LIGTCAA
+408 LIGTCAF

-450 VKLEQGMRPF
+450 VKLEQGMKPF
-460 DAAVEAMKELTG
+460 DAAVEAMRELTG

-505 VACSIAISTF
+505 VACSIGISAF

-522 SMAAILMRPAQSPRG
+522 TMAVILMRPAQTPRG
-537 PLGWFFGQFNRGFSW
+537 PLGWFFTQFNRGFGW

-564 THVKPIVIGVFIA
+564 THVKPIVVGVFIA

-599 GYFFVIVQGP
+599 GYFFVVVQGP
-609 DGVSLKYTESVMDRV
+609 DGVSLKYTESVMERV
-624 AKEVTSVPEVRA
+624 AKEVTSLPEVRA

-663 ERTKESES
+663 ERTQESQS
-671 VYGILQRVNQ
+671 VYGILQRMNK
-681 KLSSITDARV
+681 KLSTITDARAI
-691 LAVNAPPVRGLS
+691 AVNAPPVRGLS
-703 STGGFEFIIQDK
+703 TTGGFEFIIQDK
-715 TGNAPIETLVET
+715 TGSAPIQTLVDT

-734 ANKNPALQRVFTQ
+734 ANKNPVLQRVFTQ

-760 RNQAKALNVELNDIF
+760 RNQAKALNVDINQIF
-775 GTLQSYLGSQY
+775 GALQSYLGSQY

-824 TMIPLSNLV
+824 AMIPLSNLV
-833 KITPFVGP
+833 KVTPFVGP
-841 KTISHYNLYRSI
+841 KTIAHYNLYRSI

-868 IKAMEEVAA
+868 IQAMEKLAA

-898 GGSTGLIFALA
+898 GGSTGLIFGLA

-921 ESYVDPIIIL
+921 ESYIDPIIIL
-931 LTVPLAILG
+931 LTVPLAVLG

-945 WIRSNIFMAGSLFPK
+945 WLRSNIFMAGSLFPK

-985 VEFANQLHEQGMSYT
+985 VEFSNQLHEQGMSYT

-1039 WSLGTALFGGLLLA
+1039 WSLGTALFGGLLLS
-1053 TFLSLFLVPI
+1053 TFLNLFLVPI
-1063 LYILVKTL
+1063 LYILVKSG
-1071 AQSIFSRKR
+1071 AEAIFSRKG
-1080 SSGSKPPDSPDGTSA
+1080 SGGSKPPDSPNGTSA
-1095 SEHRALPSGS
+1095 HGHGHRALPAGS
-1105 SLPETQLRS
+1105 TQPETQLRS
-1114 QQDGIT
+1114 QEDGIS

>member
-43 QITVSSNNTGA
+43 QINVTSNNVGA
-54 DAQTTENTV
+54 DAQTTESTV

-74 KDVSYISSNTG
+74 KGVSYISSNTG
-85 NDGSSNITVSF
+85 NDGASNITVSF
-96 PTNVNSDIAQV
+96 PTSTNADIAQV
-107 NVQNKQALSEPQLPD
+107 NVQNKETLAEPQLPD
-122 TVQRTGVTVETASSS
+122 IIQRTGVTVETASSS
-137 LLLVYG
+137 LLLAFG
-143 FYSDNNEY
+143 FYAENSEY
-151 DNIFISNY
+151 DNTFISNY
-159 VDLYILDQIKRLPGV
+159 VDLYILDQIKRIPGV
-174 GKATIFGERKYA
+174 GSVRIFGERKYA
-186 MRLWLDPNKLAQH
+186 MRLWLDPNKLAQ
-199 QLTPQDVTTA
+199 QKLTPQDVATA
-209 LQEQNIQVGAGA
+209 LQEQNIQVGAGS
-221 IGKEPAPDN
+221 IGKEPAPDG

-238 ASSRFKNA
+238 ASSRFKEA

-256 SQGGTTSTTS
+256 SPADGSSTTTS
-266 TNSSTTSTNNSST
+266 TN
-279 TSATSSTLVKLR
+279 ATSSTLVKVR
-291 DIGRVE
+291 DVGRVE
-297 LGAESYLADAKFT
+297 LGAESYLSDAKFALS
-310 IPGNAPKPAVG
+310 GSNPKPAVG

-330 NALDVAHAVEEKIV
+330 NALQVAHAIEEKIKE
-344 ALEKSFPPGLKA
+344 LEKSFPPGLKA
-356 QLAFDTTPFVEI
+356 QIAFDTTPFVEI

-375 TLVEAI
+375 TLAEAI
-381 ILVVL
+381 VLVVL

-401 TIAIPVS
+401 TVAIPVS

-439 DDAIIVVEAVA
+439 DDAIIVVEAVT
-450 VKLEQGMRPF
+450 VKLEQGMRPYE
-460 DAAVEAMKELTG
+460 AAVEAMKELTG

-487 VAFIPGTTGIV
+487 VAFVPGTTGIV

-505 VACSIAISTF
+505 VAVSIAISTF

-522 SMAAILMRPAQSPRG
+522 SMAAILMRPSQIGRG
-537 PLGWFFGQFNRGFSW
+537 PLGWFFNLFNRGFAW

-559 FVSYL
+559 LVSFL
-564 THVKPIVIGVFIA
+564 THVKPMVVGVFIA

-599 GYFFVIVQGP
+599 GYFFVIAQAP
-609 DGVSLKYTESVMDRV
+609 DGVSLKYTESVLERV
-624 AKEVTSVPEVRA
+624 AKEAIAMPEVRA
-636 SFMISGFGFDGNASN
+636 AFAISGFGFDGNASN
-651 LGIAFANLKPWK
+651 LGLAFVNLKSWK
-663 ERTKESES
+663 ERPEESQS
-671 VYGILQRVNQ
+671 VYGILQRLNK
-681 KLSSITDARV
+681 KLSTITEARV
-691 LAVNAPPVRGLS
+691 IAANAPPVRGLS
-703 STGGFEFIIQDK
+703 TTGGFEFIIQDR
-715 TGNAPIETLVET
+715 TGNAPIESLVGT
-727 AQKFIGA
+727 AEKFIAA
-734 ANKNPALQRVFTQ
+734 ANKKPVLQRVFTQ
-747 FTADTPQFDIQVN
+747 FTANTPQFQIQVN
-760 RNQAKALNVELNDIF
+760 RNQAKALNVEINQIF
-775 GTLQSYLGSQY
+775 QALQTYLGSQY

-813 IGKLYVRSASG
+813 IGKLYVRSNSG
-824 TMIPLSNLV
+824 AMIPLSNLV
-833 KITPFVGP
+833 QITPFVGP
-841 KTISHYNLYRSI
+841 KIISHYNLYRSI
-853 KVQGA
+853 KIQGS
-858 PAPGASSGQA
+858 PASGASSGQA

-898 GGSTGLIFALA
+898 GGATGLIFGLA
-909 IVIVFLVLSAQY
+909 IVMVFLVLAAQY

-940 AMTAI
+940 AMTAL
-945 WIRSNIFMAGSLFPK
+945 WLRSNVFMVGSLFPK

-1017 SFAALLGFLPLV
+1017 AFAALLGFLPLV
-1029 ISQGAGASSR
+1029 ISEGAGASSR

-1063 LYILVKTL
+1063 LYILVKSL
-1071 AQSIFSRKR
+1071 AQALLSRKGR
-1080 SSGSKPPDSPDGTSA
+1080 GGSNPPDSPNSA
-1095 SEHRALPSGS
+1095 NGASGSGRGALPAGS
-1105 SLPETQLRS
+1105 SQPEAQLRS
-1114 QQDGIT
+1114 QQDGRTA

>member
-7 IKRPVLTTVC
+7 IRRPVLTTVC

-43 QITVSSNNTGA
+43 QITVSSNNIGA

-107 NVQNKQALSEPQLPD
+107 NVQNKEALASPQLPD

-143 FYSDNNEY
+143 FYSENNEY

-159 VDLYILDQIKRLPGV
+159 VDLYIFDQIKRLPGV
-174 GKATIFGERKYA
+174 GSARVFGERKYA

-199 QLTPQDVTTA
+199 KLTPQDVTTA
-209 LQEQNIQVGAGA
+209 LQQQNIQVGAGA

-238 ASSRFKNA
+238 ATSRFKDA

-256 SQGGTTSTTS
+256 SPAGTT
-266 TNSSTTSTNNSST
+266 NSP
-279 TSATSSTLVKLR
+279 TSSILVKVR
-291 DIGRVE
+291 DVGRVE

-310 IPGNAPKPAVG
+310 IPGNAPKAAVG

-330 NALDVAHAVEEKIV
+330 NALKVAHAVEEQIKI
-344 ALEKSFPPGLKA
+344 LEKSFPPGLKA

-381 ILVVL
+381 VLVVL

-401 TIAIPVS
+401 TVAIPVS

-460 DAAVEAMKELTG
+460 EAAVEAMKELTG

-522 SMAAILMRPAQSPRG
+522 SMAAILMRPAQTPRG
-537 PLGWFFGQFNRGFSW
+537 PLGWFFTQFNRGFSW

-564 THVKPIVIGVFIA
+564 THVKPIVIGVFVT
-577 GLVATVLMY
+577 GLLATVLMY

-609 DGVSLKYTESVMDRV
+609 DGVSLKYTESVMNKV
-624 AKEVTSVPEVRA
+624 AKEVTSAPEVRA

-663 ERTKESES
+663 ERTEESQS
-671 VYGILQRVNQ
+671 VYGILQRLNK
-681 KLSSITDARV
+681 KLSTITEARAI
-691 LAVNAPPVRGLS
+691 AVNAPPVRGLS
-703 STGGFEFIIQDK
+703 TTGGFEFIIQDK
-715 TGNAPIETLVET
+715 TGSAPIETLIET
-727 AQKFIGA
+727 AQKLIGA
-734 ANKNPALQRVFTQ
+734 ANKNPALQGVFTQ
-747 FTADTPQFDIQVN
+747 FTANTPQFDIQVN
-760 RNQAKALNVELNDIF
+760 RNQAKALNVEINDIF
-775 GTLQSYLGSQY
+775 GALQTYLGSQY
-786 VNDFVQGQRQYRV
+786 VNNFVQGQRQYRV

-824 TMIPLSNLV
+824 AMIPLSSLV
-833 KITPFVGP
+833 KITPFVGL
-841 KTISHYNLYRSI
+841 KTIAHYNLYRSI

-868 IKAMEEVAA
+868 IKAMEQLAA
-877 EVLPQGFGYE
+877 ENLPQGFGYE

-898 GGSTGLIFALA
+898 GGATGLIFGLA
-909 IVIVFLVLSAQY
+909 IVIVFLVLAAQY
-921 ESYVDPIIIL
+921 ESYIDPIIIL
-931 LTVPLAILG
+931 LTVPLAVLG

-945 WIRSNIFMAGSLFPK
+945 WLRSNIFMAGSLFPK

-1000 RAAVKAGQERL
+1000 RAAVKAGEERL

-1029 ISQGAGASSR
+1029 ISEGAGASSR
-1039 WSLGTALFGGLLLA
+1039 WSLGTALFGGLMLS

-1071 AQSIFSRKR
+1071 AQAILPGKR
-1080 SSGSKPPDSPDGTSA
+1080 GGSNPPDSPGASGTRH
-1095 SEHRALPSGS
+1095 EALPAGS
-1105 SLPETQLRS
+1105 SQPETQFRS
-1114 QQDGIT
+1114 QEDGIT

>member
-7 IKRPVLTTVC
+7 IRRPVLTTVC
-17 TFIILLLGSIC
+17 TLIILLLGSIC

-43 QITVSSNNTGA
+43 QITVNSNNIGA

-107 NVQNKQALSEPQLPD
+107 NVQNKQALASPQLPD

-143 FYSDNNEY
+143 FYSENNEY

-159 VDLYILDQIKRLPGV
+159 VDLYIFDQIKRLPGV
-174 GKATIFGERKYA
+174 GSARVFGERKYA

-209 LQEQNIQVGAGA
+209 LQQQNIQVGAGA

-238 ASSRFKNA
+238 ATSRFKDA

-256 SQGGTTSTTS
+256 SQGGT
-266 TNSSTTSTNNSST
+266 N
-279 TSATSSTLVKLR
+279 STLVKVR
-291 DIGRVE
+291 DVGRVE
-297 LGAESYLADAKFT
+297 LGAENYLADARFT
-310 IPGNAPKPAVG
+310 IPGNDPKAAVG

-330 NALDVAHAVEEKIV
+330 NALDVAHAVEEQIKI
-344 ALEKSFPPGLKA
+344 LEKSFPPGLKA

-401 TIAIPVS
+401 TVAIPVS

-460 DAAVEAMKELTG
+460 EAAVEAMKELTG

-522 SMAAILMRPAQSPRG
+522 SMAAILMRPAQTPRG
-537 PLGWFFGQFNRGFSW
+537 PLGWFFTQFNRGFSW

-564 THVKPIVIGVFIA
+564 THVKPIVVGVFIT

-609 DGVSLKYTESVMDRV
+609 DGVSLKYTESVMNKV
-624 AKEVTSVPEVRA
+624 AKEVTSAPEVRA

-663 ERTKESES
+663 ERTEESQS
-671 VYGILQRVNQ
+671 VYGILQRLNK
-681 KLSSITDARV
+681 KLSTITEARAI
-691 LAVNAPPVRGLS
+691 AVNAPPVRGLS

-715 TGNAPIETLVET
+715 TGSAPIETLVDT
-727 AQKFIGA
+727 AKKFIAA
-734 ANKNPALQRVFTQ
+734 ANKKPVLQRVFTQ

-760 RNQAKALNVELNDIF
+760 RNQAKALNVEINDIF
-775 GTLQSYLGSQY
+775 GALQTYLGSQY
-786 VNDFVQGQRQYRV
+786 VNNFVQGQRQYRV

-824 TMIPLSNLV
+824 AMIPLSNLV
-833 KITPFVGP
+833 KVTPFVGP
-841 KTISHYNLYRSI
+841 KTVAHYNLYRSI

-858 PAPGASSGQA
+858 PAPGSSSGEA

-921 ESYVDPIIIL
+921 ESYIDPIIIL
-931 LTVPLAILG
+931 LTVPLAVLG

-945 WIRSNIFMAGSLFPK
+945 WLRSNIFMAGSLFPK

-1000 RAAVKAGQERL
+1000 RAAVKAGEERL

-1039 WSLGTALFGGLLLA
+1039 WSLGTALFGGLLLS

-1071 AQSIFSRKR
+1071 AQAVFSQKR
-1080 SSGSKPPDSPDGTSA
+1080 SGGSKPPDSPNGSSG
-1095 SEHRALPSGS
+1095 SEHRVLPTAS
-1105 SLPETQLRS
+1105 SQPETQLRS